1 MIFLIKIT
9 YIYLLLITKGRI
21 FRNTAWVMCDR
32 LKTKFTEKKDW
43 EVFPNLLSKR
53 FYFFHDKNRPLGC
66 SKNWHI
72 RMGHEFP
79 AFNCMTMYYNI

>member
-21 FRNTAWVMCDR
+21 FRNTAWVMWDR
-32 LKTKFTEKKDW
+32 LKTKFAEKKDW

-53 FYFFHDKNRPLGC
+53 FYFF
-66 SKNWHI
+66 
-72 RMGHEFP
+72 
-79 AFNCMTMYYNI
+79 MTRIALLVEVRIGIYEWVTSSQPSIARL

>member
-32 LKTKFTEKKDW
+32 LKTKFTEKKTGKF
-43 EVFPNLLSKR
+43 FPI
-53 FYFFHDKNRPLGC
+53 F
-66 SKNWHI
+66 
-72 RMGHEFP
+72 
-79 AFNCMTMYYNI
+79 